1 MTFTLALQLAIA
13 GISVGSIY
21 ALVALAIV
29 IPFKSSGVLNF
40 GQGEIVTLGAYLA
53 LILTQ
58 LALPYPVVIASVVL
72 LGAAGGVVIERV
84 LIRPI
89 VKAPEFT
96 LVIATFAIGLLIK
109 GVISIRFGDSPN
121 TIDGPF
127 GTEPIVAA
135 GLRFNP
141 TSLWIFACTALVT
154 LGVMVFLR
162 STRLGKA
169 MRAVSVNP
177 EAARLMGIRVETV
190 YRWSWAISTAIG
202 ALAGLLVA
210 PLIGINPEIG
220 QLILRGLLAA
230 VIGGFTSIPGA
241 IVGGL
246 AVGLIET
253 YSGVLIGST
262 FKNLVPFILLMVL
275 LVFRPQGLFGAP
287 ASRLRGI
294 YLALATLGF
303 LQIVQIVIEEFANVT
318 GGVRGLTVPKAA
330 VAGLRMSE
338 YARFLVVLGCC
349 VLAIWTARNLL
360 ASRVGRELN
369 AVRLSPHAAQ
379 ALGVSVH
386 RVRLAAFA
394 LSAAFAGV
402 AGGLQAIVVG
412 FIDPVEFGVSA
423 ALRQITFIVV
433 GGMGSVGGSVIGAA
447 VLSAMPEILRSVKE
461 YSDVIYTMMLLGF
474 LIFLPNGLVTLWH
487 AVARRMRTRAPAATA
502 EARP

>member
-1 MTFTLALQLAIA
+1 MTLTLALQLAIA

-40 GQGEIVTLGAYLA
+40 GQGEIVTLGAYIA

-58 LALPYPVVIASVVL
+58 LALPYPVVVASVLL
-72 LGAAGGVVIERV
+72 LGAAGGVIIERV

-127 GTEPIVAA
+127 GTEPVVAA

-141 TSLWIFACTALVT
+141 TSRWIFVCTALVT
-154 LGVMVFLR
+154 IGVMLFLR

-177 EAARLMGIRVETV
+177 EPARLMGIRVETV

-241 IVGGL
+241 LVGGL

-253 YSGVLIGST
+253 FSGVLIGST

-275 LVFRPQGLFGAP
+275 LVFRPQGLFGA
-287 ASRLRGI
+287 AEI
-294 YLALATLGF
+294 
-303 LQIVQIVIEEFANVT
+303 
-318 GGVRGLTVPKAA
+318 K
-330 VAGLRMSE
+330 
-338 YARFLVVLGCC
+338 
-349 VLAIWTARNLL
+349 
-360 ASRVGRELN
+360 RV
-369 AVRLSPHAAQ
+369 
-379 ALGVSVH
+379 
-386 RVRLAAFA
+386 
-394 LSAAFAGV
+394 
-402 AGGLQAIVVG
+402 
-412 FIDPVEFGVSA
+412 
-423 ALRQITFIVV
+423 
-433 GGMGSVGGSVIGAA
+433 
-447 VLSAMPEILRSVKE
+447 
-461 YSDVIYTMMLLGF
+461 
-474 LIFLPNGLVTLWH
+474 
-487 AVARRMRTRAPAATA
+487 
-502 EARP
+502 

>member
-1 MTFTLALQLAIA
+1 MTLTLALQLAIA

-40 GQGEIVTLGAYLA
+40 GQGEIVTLGAYIA

-58 LALPYPVVIASVVL
+58 FALPYPVVVASVLL

-127 GTEPIVAA
+127 GTEPIIAA

-141 TSLWIFACTALVT
+141 TSLWILACTALVT
-154 LGVMVFLR
+154 VGVMLFLR

-169 MRAVSVNP
+169 MRAVSVNA

-230 VIGGFTSIPGA
+230 VIGGFTSVPGA

-275 LVFRPQGLFGAP
+275 LVFRPQGLFGA
-287 ASRLRGI
+287 AEI
-294 YLALATLGF
+294 
-303 LQIVQIVIEEFANVT
+303 
-318 GGVRGLTVPKAA
+318 K
-330 VAGLRMSE
+330 
-338 YARFLVVLGCC
+338 
-349 VLAIWTARNLL
+349 
-360 ASRVGRELN
+360 RV
-369 AVRLSPHAAQ
+369 
-379 ALGVSVH
+379 
-386 RVRLAAFA
+386 
-394 LSAAFAGV
+394 
-402 AGGLQAIVVG
+402 
-412 FIDPVEFGVSA
+412 
-423 ALRQITFIVV
+423 
-433 GGMGSVGGSVIGAA
+433 
-447 VLSAMPEILRSVKE
+447 
-461 YSDVIYTMMLLGF
+461 
-474 LIFLPNGLVTLWH
+474 
-487 AVARRMRTRAPAATA
+487 
-502 EARP
+502 

>member
-1 MTFTLALQLAIA
+1 MTLTLALQLAIA

-40 GQGEIVTLGAYLA
+40 GQGEIVTLGAYIA

-58 LALPYPVVIASVVL
+58 LALPYPVVVASVLL
-72 LGAAGGVVIERV
+72 LGGAGGVVIERV

-96 LVIATFAIGLLIK
+96 LIIATFAIGLLIK
-109 GVISIRFGDSPN
+109 GVISIWFGDSPN

-127 GTEPIVAA
+127 GTEPIMAA

-141 TSLWIFACTALVT
+141 TSLWIFVCTALVT
-154 LGVMVFLR
+154 IGGMLFLR

-169 MRAVSVNP
+169 LRAVSVNP

-202 ALAGLLVA
+202 ALAGLLFA

-253 YSGVLIGST
+253 FSGVLIGST

-275 LVFRPQGLFGAP
+275 LVFRPQGLFGA
-287 ASRLRGI
+287 AEI
-294 YLALATLGF
+294 
-303 LQIVQIVIEEFANVT
+303 
-318 GGVRGLTVPKAA
+318 K
-330 VAGLRMSE
+330 
-338 YARFLVVLGCC
+338 
-349 VLAIWTARNLL
+349 
-360 ASRVGRELN
+360 RV
-369 AVRLSPHAAQ
+369 
-379 ALGVSVH
+379 
-386 RVRLAAFA
+386 
-394 LSAAFAGV
+394 
-402 AGGLQAIVVG
+402 
-412 FIDPVEFGVSA
+412 
-423 ALRQITFIVV
+423 
-433 GGMGSVGGSVIGAA
+433 
-447 VLSAMPEILRSVKE
+447 
-461 YSDVIYTMMLLGF
+461 
-474 LIFLPNGLVTLWH
+474 
-487 AVARRMRTRAPAATA
+487 
-502 EARP
+502 

>member
-1 MTFTLALQLAIA
+1 
-13 GISVGSIY
+13 
-21 ALVALAIV
+21 
-29 IPFKSSGVLNF
+29 
-40 GQGEIVTLGAYLA
+40 LGAYIA

-58 LALPYPVVIASVVL
+58 LALPYPVVVASVLL

-127 GTEPIVAA
+127 GTEPIIAA

-141 TSLWIFACTALVT
+141 TSLWIFVCTALVT
-154 LGVMVFLR
+154 IGVMLFLR

-241 IVGGL
+241 LVGGL

-253 YSGVLIGST
+253 FSGVLIGST

-275 LVFRPQGLFGAP
+275 LVFRPQGLFGA
-287 ASRLRGI
+287 AEI
-294 YLALATLGF
+294 
-303 LQIVQIVIEEFANVT
+303 
-318 GGVRGLTVPKAA
+318 K
-330 VAGLRMSE
+330 
-338 YARFLVVLGCC
+338 
-349 VLAIWTARNLL
+349 
-360 ASRVGRELN
+360 RV
-369 AVRLSPHAAQ
+369 
-379 ALGVSVH
+379 
-386 RVRLAAFA
+386 
-394 LSAAFAGV
+394 
-402 AGGLQAIVVG
+402 
-412 FIDPVEFGVSA
+412 
-423 ALRQITFIVV
+423 
-433 GGMGSVGGSVIGAA
+433 
-447 VLSAMPEILRSVKE
+447 
-461 YSDVIYTMMLLGF
+461 
-474 LIFLPNGLVTLWH
+474 
-487 AVARRMRTRAPAATA
+487 
-502 EARP
+502 